1 MWCIL
6 IQLISYRTPSCSYSE
21 NVDGTGQEALAD
33 DVTVIF
39 SLILERK
46 RLGSATRS
54 YEDDGDG
61 GVGVST
67 FVLARVR
74 PHHPLAT

>member
-6 IQLISYRTPSCSYSE
+6 IQLISYRAPSCSYSE

-46 RLGSATRS
+46 RLRSAGGSD
-54 YEDDGDG
+54 EDDGDG
-61 GVGVST
+61 CVGVST